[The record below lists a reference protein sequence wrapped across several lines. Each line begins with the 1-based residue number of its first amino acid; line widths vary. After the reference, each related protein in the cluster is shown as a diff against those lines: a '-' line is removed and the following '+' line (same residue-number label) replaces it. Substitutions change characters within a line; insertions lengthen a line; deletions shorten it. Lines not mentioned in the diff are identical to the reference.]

1 MYAQLG
7 VPLAPEKRDGPS
19 SVLIF
24 LGIIINTVKGELRLP
39 ADKLRRLSGAVEEWL
54 GKKWCTRRELES
66 LIGTLQHNNC
76 CLSSNALYYLIFII
90 TFIPGYLDHLSF
102 PIRFLFGGILGR
114 LKEFV

>member
-1 MYAQLG
+1 MLEGVYAQLG
-7 VPLAPEKRDGPS
+7 VPLAPEKRDSPS

-66 LIGTLQHNNC
+66 LIGTLQHAC
-76 CLSSNALYYLIFII
+76 SVIR
-90 TFIPGYLDHLSF
+90 PGRSF
-102 PIRFLFGGILGR
+102 LLHCYQW
-114 LKEFV
+114 